1 MSDQSLWPS
10 KRYAWFLTTI
20 LLISYTVSFIDRAM
34 INLLI
39 DPIRS
44 DLKLTDIQ
52 MGQILGPGFMI
63 SYILFSLPIGRMV
76 DKFNRIFVLIGG
88 ILLWSIATA
97 AHGFSSDYYSLFV
110 SRAGV
115 GAGEAAVTPASW
127 SIIADLF
134 RPEDRAF
141 PMSFYLMGPY
151 IGQGLAL
158 LFGGLVIQLY
168 TVPVEILGFTLQPW
182 QMIFLLI
189 AIPGFVLSFGLAF
202 LADPQRKGII
212 NKEKQKD
219 ESFVDVIAYIKSK
232 FSAYFTL
239 MVAASFIVVLLYT
252 FQAWVPTY
260 IARVHG
266 WDLSRV
272 GYLFGIVT
280 LISGSLGVL
289 SGPVLERFL
298 DRRGFKNSTHAV
310 FLISASTLAVIP
322 PLTFLFVTEDFILPG
337 MFVISFF
344 ITLPM
349 ASFASGLQKM
359 TPQNYRGS
367 ISGLYV
373 FIMNIVGLSL
383 GPTVVP
389 FFTSV
394 IFQDDMSINLALSY
408 TFLIFGPISFAI
420 FFLGRKSLNKALLDN
435 Q

>member
-1 MSDQSLWPS
+1 MSDQSSWPS
-10 KRYAWFLTTI
+10 KKYAWFLTTL
-20 LLISYTVSFIDRAM
+20 LLITYTVSFIDRAM

-44 DLKLTDIQ
+44 DLGLSDIQ
-52 MGQILGPGFMI
+52 LGQILGPGFMI
-63 SYILFSLPIGRMV
+63 SYILFSLPVGRMV
-76 DKFNRIFVLIGG
+76 DKFNRIAVLIGG

-97 AHGFSSDYYSLFV
+97 AHGFSNDYYSLFV

-134 RPEDRAF
+134 RPEERAF

-158 LFGGLVIQLY
+158 LFGGLIIQLY
-168 TVPVEILGFTLQPW
+168 TVPIEILGFTLQPW
-182 QMIFLLI
+182 QMIFIII
-189 AIPGFVLSFGLAF
+189 AIPGFFLSLGLA
-202 LADPQRKGII
+202 LLTDPKRKGII
-212 NKEKQKD
+212 NKEKQKE
-219 ESFVDVIAYIKSK
+219 ESFADVITYIKSK

-239 MVAASFIVVLLYT
+239 MVAASFIVALLYT

-260 IARVHG
+260 IARIHG
-266 WDLSRV
+266 WELSRV

-298 DRRGFKNSTHAV
+298 DRKGVTNSTHTV

-322 PLTFLFVTEDFILPG
+322 ALIFISIPESLVLPG
-337 MFVISFF
+337 MFIISFF

-349 ASFASGLQKM
+349 ACFASGLQKM

-373 FIMNIVGLSL
+373 FMMNIVGLSL

-394 IFQDDMSINLALSY
+394 IFQSDMSINLALSY
-408 TFLIFGPISFAI
+408 TFLIFGPLSFSI
-420 FFLGRKSLNKALLDN
+420 FFLGRKALIKELQAEN
-435 Q
+435 

>member
-158 LFGGLVIQLY
+158 LFGRLVIQLY

-266 WDLSRV
+266 WYLSRV

-349 ASFASGLQKM
+349 ACFASGLQKM

>member
-1 MSDQSLWPS
+1 MSDLSLWPS
-10 KRYAWFLTTI
+10 KKYAWFLTT
-20 LLISYTVSFIDRAM
+20 LLLVTYTVSFIDRAM

-39 DPIRS
+39 DPIRT
-44 DLKLTDIQ
+44 DLDLSDIQ

-63 SYILFSLPIGRMV
+63 SYILFSLPVGRMV
-76 DKFNRIFVLIGG
+76 DKFNRIVVLIGG
-88 ILLWSIATA
+88 ILLWSLATA

-134 RPEDRAF
+134 RPEERAF

-158 LFGGLVIQLY
+158 LFGGLIIQLY
-168 TVPVEILGFTLQPW
+168 TVPVEIFGIILQPW
-182 QMIFLLI
+182 QMIFILI
-189 AIPGFVLSFGLAF
+189 AIPGFILSLGLAF
-202 LADPQRKGII
+202 LSDPERKGII

-219 ESFVDVIAYIKSK
+219 ESFIDVIAYIKSK

-239 MVAASFIVVLLYT
+239 MIAASFIVVLLYT

-260 IARVHG
+260 IARIHG

-298 DRRGFKNSTHAV
+298 ETKGIKNSTHSV
-310 FLISASTLAVIP
+310 FLISALALAVIP
-322 PLTFLFVTEDFILPG
+322 ALTFSFVSEKLVLYG
-337 MFVISFF
+337 MFIISFF

-349 ASFASGLQKM
+349 ACFASGLQKM

-367 ISGLYV
+367 VSGLYV

-394 IFQDDMSINLALSY
+394 IFQSDMSINLALSY
-408 TFLIFGPISFAI
+408 TFLIFGPLSFTI
-420 FFLGRKSLNKALLDN
+420 FFFGRKSLNKELQSVN
-435 Q
+435 

>member
-232 FSAYFTL
+232 FFAYFTL

-349 ASFASGLQKM
+349 ACFASGLQKM

-420 FFLGRKSLNKALLDN
+420 FFLGRKSLNKALLDD

>member
-20 LLISYTVSFIDRAM
+20 LLISYKVSFTDRAM

-189 AIPGFVLSFGLAF
+189 AIPGFILSFGLAF

-349 ASFASGLQKM
+349 ACFASGLQKM

>member
-1 MSDQSLWPS
+1 MSDQTIWPS
-10 KRYAWFLTTI
+10 KKYAWFFTTI

-44 DLKLTDIQ
+44 DLNLSDIQ

-76 DKFNRIFVLIGG
+76 DKFNRIAVLIGG

-127 SIIADLF
+127 SLIADLF

-158 LFGGLVIQLY
+158 LFGGFIIQLY
-168 TVPVEILGFTLQPW
+168 TSPIVILGFTFQPW
-182 QMIFLLI
+182 QMIFILI

-202 LADPQRKGII
+202 LTEPKRKGLI

-219 ESFVDVIAYIKSK
+219 ESFSDVVSYIKSK
-232 FSAYFTL
+232 SSAYFTL
-239 MVAASFIVVLLYT
+239 MIAASFIVVLLYT

-260 IARVHG
+260 ISRVHG

-298 DRRGFKNSTHAV
+298 NKRGIKNSTHAV
-310 FLISASTLAVIP
+310 FLISASTLAIIP
-322 PLTFLFVTEDFILPG
+322 PLTFLFVTENFILPG
-337 MFVISFF
+337 MFIISFF

-349 ASFASGLQKM
+349 ACFASGLQKM

-394 IFQDDMSINLALSY
+394 IFQNDMSINLALSY
-408 TFLIFGPISFAI
+408 TFLIFGPLSFAI
-420 FFLGRKSLNKALLDN
+420 FFLGRKSLNKALLSN

>member
-168 TVPVEILGFTLQPW
+168 TVPVEFLGFTLQPW
-182 QMIFLLI
+182 QMIFILI
-189 AIPGFVLSFGLAF
+189 AIPGFILSFGLAF

-219 ESFVDVIAYIKSK
+219 ESFVDVVAYIKSK

-239 MVAASFIVVLLYT
+239 MIAASFIVVLLYT

-349 ASFASGLQKM
+349 ACFASGLQKM

>member
-1 MSDQSLWPS
+1 MSDQTIWPS
-10 KRYAWFLTTI
+10 KKYAWFFTTI

-44 DLKLTDIQ
+44 DLNLSDIQ

-76 DKFNRIFVLIGG
+76 DKFNRIAVLVGG

-110 SRAGV
+110 SRSGV

-127 SIIADLF
+127 SLIADLF

-158 LFGGLVIQLY
+158 LFGGFIIQLY
-168 TVPVEILGFTLQPW
+168 TSPIVILGFTFEPW
-182 QMIFLLI
+182 QMIFILI
-189 AIPGFVLSFGLAF
+189 AIPGFILSLGLAF
-202 LADPQRKGII
+202 LTEPKRRGLI

-219 ESFVDVIAYIKSK
+219 ESFSDVVAYIKSK
-232 FSAYFTL
+232 SSAYFTL
-239 MVAASFIVVLLYT
+239 MIAASFIVVLLYT

-260 IARVHG
+260 ISRVHG

-298 DRRGFKNSTHAV
+298 DKRGIKNSTHAV
-310 FLISASTLAVIP
+310 FLISASNLAIIP
-322 PLTFLFVTEDFILPG
+322 PLTFLFVTENFILPG
-337 MFVISFF
+337 MFIISFF

-349 ASFASGLQKM
+349 ACFATGLQKM

-394 IFQDDMSINLALSY
+394 IFQNDMSINLALSY
-408 TFLIFGPISFAI
+408 TFLIFGPLSFVI
-420 FFLGRKSLNKALLDN
+420 FFLGRKSLNKALLSN

>member
-168 TVPVEILGFTLQPW
+168 TVPVEFLGFTLQPW

-349 ASFASGLQKM
+349 ACFASGLQKM

>member
-10 KRYAWFLTTI
+10 KNYAWFLTTI

-34 INLLI
+34 INLLS

-349 ASFASGLQKM
+349 ACFASGLQKM

>member
-44 DLKLTDIQ
+44 DLNLTDIQ

-168 TVPVEILGFTLQPW
+168 TVPVEFLGFTLQPW
-182 QMIFLLI
+182 QMIFILI
-189 AIPGFVLSFGLAF
+189 AIPGFILSFGLAF

-219 ESFVDVIAYIKSK
+219 ESFVDVVAYIKSK

-239 MVAASFIVVLLYT
+239 MIAASFIVVLLYT

-349 ASFASGLQKM
+349 ACFASGLQKM

>member
-1 MSDQSLWPS
+1 MSEEINWPG
-10 KRYAWFLTTI
+10 KKYAWFFTTL
-20 LLISYTVSFIDRAM
+20 LLITYTVSFIDRAM

-44 DLKLTDIQ
+44 DLKLSDIQ

-63 SYILFSLPIGRMV
+63 SYILFSLPVGRMV
-76 DKFNRIFVLIGG
+76 DKFNRIAVLIGG
-88 ILLWSIATA
+88 IILWSIATA

-158 LFGGLVIQLY
+158 LFGGFVIQLY
-168 TVPVEILGFTLQPW
+168 TDPVYFFGFTLQPW
-182 QMIFLLI
+182 QMIFILI
-189 AIPGFVLSFGLAF
+189 AIPGFILSLGLAF
-202 LADPQRKGII
+202 LSDPVRKGII
-212 NKEKQKD
+212 NKEKHHE
-219 ESFVDVIAYIKSK
+219 ESFVDVIAYIKTK
-232 FSAYFTL
+232 FTAYFTL
-239 MVAASFIVVLLYT
+239 MIAASFIVVLLYT

-260 IARVHG
+260 ISRIHG

-289 SGPVLERFL
+289 SGPIVEKFLEKRNI
-298 DRRGFKNSTHAV
+298 KNSTHSV
-310 FLISASTLAVIP
+310 FLISSSAVAIIP
-322 PLTFLFVTEDFILPG
+322 AFTFLFVNEQFVLPG

-349 ASFASGLQKM
+349 ACFASGLQKM

-394 IFQDDMSINLALSY
+394 IFENDMSINIALSN
-408 TFLIFGPISFAI
+408 TFLIFGPLSFLI
-420 FFLGRKSLNKALLDN
+420 FFLGRKSLNQELRS
-435 Q
+435 QH

>member
-1 MSDQSLWPS
+1 
-10 KRYAWFLTTI
+10 
-20 LLISYTVSFIDRAM
+20 
-34 INLLI
+34 
-39 DPIRS
+39 
-44 DLKLTDIQ
+44 

-63 SYILFSLPIGRMV
+63 SYILFSLPVGRMV
-76 DKFNRIFVLIGG
+76 DKFNRIAVLIGG
-88 ILLWSIATA
+88 IILWSIATA

-168 TVPVEILGFTLQPW
+168 TDPVVFLGFTLQPW
-182 QMIFLLI
+182 QMIFILI
-189 AIPGFVLSFGLAF
+189 AIPGFILSLGLAF
-202 LADPQRKGII
+202 LTDPVRKGII
-212 NKEKQKD
+212 NMENKHQ
-219 ESFVDVIAYIKSK
+219 ESFVDVIKYIRSK

-239 MVAASFIVVLLYT
+239 MIAASFIVVLLYT

-260 IARVHG
+260 IARIHG

-289 SGPVLERFL
+289 SGPIAEKFLEKRNI
-298 DRRGFKNSTHAV
+298 KNSTHTV
-310 FLISASTLAVIP
+310 FLISSSVLAIIP
-322 PLTFLFVTEDFILPG
+322 AITFLFISEQFVLPG

-349 ASFASGLQKM
+349 ACFATGLQKM

-373 FIMNIVGLSL
+373 FIMNITGLSL

-394 IFQDDMSINLALSY
+394 IFQDDMSINTALSY
-408 TFLIFGPISFAI
+408 TFLIFGPLSFTI
-420 FFLGRKSLNKALLDN
+420 FFLGRKSINKELQAKY
-435 Q
+435 

>member
-134 RPEDRAF
+134 RPDDRAF

-158 LFGGLVIQLY
+158 LFGGLVIQLH

-349 ASFASGLQKM
+349 ACFASGLQKM

>member
-52 MGQILGPGFMI
+52 MGPILGPGFMI

-232 FSAYFTL
+232 FFAYFTL

-349 ASFASGLQKM
+349 ACFASGLQKM

>member
-1 MSDQSLWPS
+1 MNEKISWPN
-10 KRYAWFLTTI
+10 REYAWFFTTL
-20 LLISYTVSFIDRAM
+20 LLITYTVSFIDRAM

-44 DLKLTDIQ
+44 DLELSDIQ

-63 SYILFSLPIGRMV
+63 SYILFSLPVGRMV
-76 DKFNRIFVLIGG
+76 DKFNRIAVLIGG
-88 ILLWSIATA
+88 IILWSIATA

-168 TVPVEILGFTLQPW
+168 TDPVVFLGFTLQPW
-182 QMIFLLI
+182 QMIFILI
-189 AIPGFVLSFGLAF
+189 AIPGFILSLGLAF
-202 LADPQRKGII
+202 LTDPVRKGII
-212 NKEKQKD
+212 NMENKHQ
-219 ESFVDVIAYIKSK
+219 ESFVDVIKYIRSK

-239 MVAASFIVVLLYT
+239 MIAASFIVVLLYT

-260 IARVHG
+260 IARIHG

-289 SGPVLERFL
+289 SGPIAEKFLEKRNI
-298 DRRGFKNSTHAV
+298 KNSTHTV
-310 FLISASTLAVIP
+310 FLISSSVLAIIP
-322 PLTFLFVTEDFILPG
+322 AITFLFISEQFVLPG

-349 ASFASGLQKM
+349 ACFATGLQKM

-373 FIMNIVGLSL
+373 FIMNITGLSL

-394 IFQDDMSINLALSY
+394 IFQDDMSINTALSY
-408 TFLIFGPISFAI
+408 TFLIFGPLSFTI
-420 FFLGRKSLNKALLDN
+420 FFLGRKSINKELQAKY
-435 Q
+435 

>member
-1 MSDQSLWPS
+1 
-10 KRYAWFLTTI
+10 
-20 LLISYTVSFIDRAM
+20 
-34 INLLI
+34 
-39 DPIRS
+39 
-44 DLKLTDIQ
+44 
-52 MGQILGPGFMI
+52 
-63 SYILFSLPIGRMV
+63 
-76 DKFNRIFVLIGG
+76 
-88 ILLWSIATA
+88 
-97 AHGFSSDYYSLFV
+97 
-110 SRAGV
+110 
-115 GAGEAAVTPASW
+115 
-127 SIIADLF
+127 
-134 RPEDRAF
+134 
-141 PMSFYLMGPY
+141 
-151 IGQGLAL
+151 
-158 LFGGLVIQLY
+158 
-168 TVPVEILGFTLQPW
+168 
-182 QMIFLLI
+182 
-189 AIPGFVLSFGLAF
+189 
-202 LADPQRKGII
+202 
-212 NKEKQKD
+212 
-219 ESFVDVIAYIKSK
+219 
-232 FSAYFTL
+232 
-239 MVAASFIVVLLYT
+239 
-252 FQAWVPTY
+252 
-260 IARVHG
+260 
-266 WDLSRV
+266 
-272 GYLFGIVT
+272 VT

-349 ASFASGLQKM
+349 ACFASGLQKM

>member
-1 MSDQSLWPS
+1 MSDQTIWPS
-10 KRYAWFLTTI
+10 KKYAWFFTSI

-44 DLKLTDIQ
+44 DLNLSDIQ

-76 DKFNRIFVLIGG
+76 DKFNRIAVLIGG

-127 SIIADLF
+127 SLIADLF

-158 LFGGLVIQLY
+158 LFGGFIIQLY
-168 TVPVEILGFTLQPW
+168 TSPIVILGFTFQPW
-182 QMIFLLI
+182 QMIFILI

-202 LADPQRKGII
+202 LTEPKRKGLI

-219 ESFVDVIAYIKSK
+219 ESFSDVVSYIKSK
-232 FSAYFTL
+232 SSAYFTL
-239 MVAASFIVVLLYT
+239 MIAASFIVVLLYT

-260 IARVHG
+260 ISRVHG

-298 DRRGFKNSTHAV
+298 NKRGIKNSTHAV
-310 FLISASTLAVIP
+310 FLISASTLAIIP
-322 PLTFLFVTEDFILPG
+322 PLTFLFVTENFILPG
-337 MFVISFF
+337 MFIISFF

-349 ASFASGLQKM
+349 ACFASGLQKM

-394 IFQDDMSINLALSY
+394 IFQNDMSINLALSY
-408 TFLIFGPISFAI
+408 TFLIFGPLSFAI
-420 FFLGRKSLNKALLDN
+420 FFLGRKSLNKALLSN

>member
-10 KRYAWFLTTI
+10 KNYAWFLTTI

-168 TVPVEILGFTLQPW
+168 TVPVEFLGFTLQPW
-182 QMIFLLI
+182 QMIFILI
-189 AIPGFVLSFGLAF
+189 AIPGFILSFGLAF

-219 ESFVDVIAYIKSK
+219 ESFVDVVAYIKSK

-239 MVAASFIVVLLYT
+239 MIAASFIVVLLYT

-349 ASFASGLQKM
+349 ACFASGLQKM

>member
-10 KRYAWFLTTI
+10 KNYAWFLTTI
-20 LLISYTVSFIDRAM
+20 LLISYTVSIIDRAM

-349 ASFASGLQKM
+349 ACFASGLQKM

>member
-1 MSDQSLWPS
+1 MWDLIERLTGDTLWIYTSILGALAGAAFLAYFKDTRAGLWWVFILGRKMSDQSLWPS

-127 SIIADLF
+127 SLIADLF

-158 LFGGLVIQLY
+158 LFGGFIIQLY
-168 TVPVEILGFTLQPW
+168 TSPIVILGFTFQPW
-182 QMIFLLI
+182 QMIFILI
-189 AIPGFVLSFGLAF
+189 AIPGFILSFGLAF

-219 ESFVDVIAYIKSK
+219 ESFSDVVSYIKSK
-232 FSAYFTL
+232 SSAYFTL
-239 MVAASFIVVLLYT
+239 MIAASFIVVLLYT

-260 IARVHG
+260 ISRVHG

-289 SGPVLERFL
+289 SSKLKKYIKEVLKIE
-298 DRRGFKNSTHAV
+298 K
-310 FLISASTLAVIP
+310 
-322 PLTFLFVTEDFILPG
+322 
-337 MFVISFF
+337 
-344 ITLPM
+344 
-349 ASFASGLQKM
+349 
-359 TPQNYRGS
+359 
-367 ISGLYV
+367 
-373 FIMNIVGLSL
+373 
-383 GPTVVP
+383 
-389 FFTSV
+389 
-394 IFQDDMSINLALSY
+394 Y
-408 TFLIFGPISFAI
+408 TIEHEE
-420 FFLGRKSLNKALLDN
+420 
-435 Q
+435 

>member
-182 QMIFLLI
+182 QMIFILI
-189 AIPGFVLSFGLAF
+189 AIPGFILSFGLAF

-219 ESFVDVIAYIKSK
+219 ESFVDVVAYIKSK

-239 MVAASFIVVLLYT
+239 MIAASFIVVLLYT

-349 ASFASGLQKM
+349 ACFASGLQKM

>member
-1 MSDQSLWPS
+1 MSDQTIWPS
-10 KRYAWFLTTI
+10 KKYAWFFTTI

-44 DLKLTDIQ
+44 DLNLSDIQ

-76 DKFNRIFVLIGG
+76 DKFNRIAVLIGG

-127 SIIADLF
+127 SLIADLF

-158 LFGGLVIQLY
+158 LFGGFIIQLY
-168 TVPVEILGFTLQPW
+168 TSPIVILGFTFQPW
-182 QMIFLLI
+182 QMIFILI

-202 LADPQRKGII
+202 LTEPKRKGLI

-219 ESFVDVIAYIKSK
+219 ESFSDVVSYIKSK
-232 FSAYFTL
+232 SSAYFTL
-239 MVAASFIVVLLYT
+239 MIAASFIVVLLYT

-260 IARVHG
+260 ISRVHG

-298 DRRGFKNSTHAV
+298 NERGIKNSTHAV
-310 FLISASTLAVIP
+310 FLISASTLAIIP
-322 PLTFLFVTEDFILPG
+322 PLTFLFVTENFILPG
-337 MFVISFF
+337 MFIISFF

-349 ASFASGLQKM
+349 ACFASGLQKM

-394 IFQDDMSINLALSY
+394 IFQNDMSINLALSY
-408 TFLIFGPISFAI
+408 TFLIFGPLSFAI
-420 FFLGRKSLNKALLDN
+420 FFLGRKSLNKALLSN